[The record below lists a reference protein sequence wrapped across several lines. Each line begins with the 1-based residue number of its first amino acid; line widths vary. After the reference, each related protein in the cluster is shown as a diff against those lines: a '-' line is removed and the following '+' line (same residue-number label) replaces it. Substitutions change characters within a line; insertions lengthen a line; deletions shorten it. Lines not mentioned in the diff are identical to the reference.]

1 MHDLAKEILDFAE
14 RELTIA
20 NHVRQQAKGAHKQT
34 MADLQRARSSLQALR
49 ATHVAE
55 LKNRDKDIEAIRECW
70 SKLADLQL
78 KIAKFPSGISTQPAN
93 ALALGDEDGK
103 AAPDENVEPRALVVD
118 TANTVN
124 KILHKMV
131 SADPDDL
138 EVPAPLATVDLFPLG
153 APDTAFERLSAL
165 LTSLHDALTILKGW
179 F

>member
-1 MHDLAKEILDFAE
+1 MYF
-14 RELTIA
+14 RIA

-103 AAPDENVEPRALVVD
+103 AAPCPVKGSPSRRSRKRKRRASCLG
-118 TANTVN
+118 TRMWNPGHWLW
-124 KILHKMV
+124 IL
-131 SADPDDL
+131 P
-138 EVPAPLATVDLFPLG
+138 TQ
-153 APDTAFERLSAL
+153 
-165 LTSLHDALTILKGW
+165 
-179 F
+179 

>member
-103 AAPDENVEPRALVVD
+103 AAPCP
-118 TANTVN
+118 
-124 KILHKMV
+124 
-131 SADPDDL
+131 
-138 EVPAPLATVDLFPLG
+138 PAPLATVDLFPLG